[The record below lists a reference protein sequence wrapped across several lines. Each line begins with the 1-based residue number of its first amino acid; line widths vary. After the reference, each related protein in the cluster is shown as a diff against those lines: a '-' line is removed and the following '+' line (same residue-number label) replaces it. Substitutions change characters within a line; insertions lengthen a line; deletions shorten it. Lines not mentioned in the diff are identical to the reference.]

1 MLGVLL
7 AAIHFTGQ
15 LQDQTEL
22 QVLGVSGSTATTWNF
37 ATTPSVDLTAAWG
50 RWTLGLQYA
59 LVVTGRTLEQS
70 PSVDLLQRG
79 GFGLLWRGRR
89 WRVAL
94 DERAS
99 LGTVNYAT
107 AATNAPG
114 APTPTLQA
122 LPMNTTLFSV
132 SSWSSLTLSARLT
145 RRLDGAIYGGWSLSG
160 GVAAAALA
168 IVPLQSGPLAGA
180 RANYTLSQ
188 QDWLE
193 GTLDFTRVQFSET
206 PCTSAPTS
214 IGVTSGARCTP
225 RDDLTMLQ
233 LGLRHRFTRT
243 TEATLRAGAAV
254 AGTQSSAGAPYL
266 LHAGPLVGATLA
278 HRTRDVNAQT
288 VYSFGAQLS
297 PIIAQQTGAID
308 RRLQGDASVEW
319 TSQRLSLRA
328 SARASQSIPFDVPGA
343 YLVANMETSVGVQL
357 DRYVTVSLG
366 ERIDWQRYAS
376 GQSFVGGLGFLRVQ
390 VASRRIQF

>member
-1 MLGVLL
+1 MP
-7 AAIHFTGQ
+7 AR
-15 LQDQTEL
+15 
-22 QVLGVSGSTATTWNF
+22 
-37 ATTPSVDLTAAWG
+37 TTP
-50 RWTLGLQYA
+50 
-59 LVVTGRTLEQS
+59 
-70 PSVDLLQRG
+70 
-79 GFGLLWRGRR
+79 
-89 WRVAL
+89 
-94 DERAS
+94 
-99 LGTVNYAT
+99 
-107 AATNAPG
+107 
-114 APTPTLQA
+114 
-122 LPMNTTLFSV
+122 
-132 SSWSSLTLSARLT
+132 
-145 RRLDGAIYGGWSLSG
+145 
-160 GVAAAALA
+160 
-168 IVPLQSGPLAGA
+168 
-180 RANYTLSQ
+180 LSQ

-193 GTLDFTRVQFSET
+193 GTLDFTRIQFSET

-214 IGVTSGARCTP
+214 IGVTSSARCTP

-297 PIIAQQTGAID
+297 PIVAQQTGAID

-328 SARASQSIPFDVPGA
+328 SARGSQSIPFDVSGA

-376 GQSFVGGLGFLRVQ
+376 GQSFVGGSGSFAFKSPRAGSSSDLSFAVEHSWRVRPRAMKTAT
-390 VASRRIQF
+390 VEAAALPLESSSHFCAAHRSGDDGRR

>member
-22 QVLGVSGSTATTWNF
+22 QVLGVSGATATTWNF

-79 GFGLLWRGRR
+79 DFGLIWRGRR
-89 WRVAL
+89 WRVAI

-99 LGTVNYAT
+99 YGTVNYAS
-107 AATNAPG
+107 AATS
-114 APTPTLQA
+114 APTPALQA
-122 LPMNTTLFSV
+122 LPMNTTLFTA

-145 RRLDGAIYGGWSLSG
+145 RRLEGAIYGGWSLSG
-160 GVAAAALA
+160 GVDAAARAV
-168 IVPLQSGPLAGA
+168 VPLQSGPIGGA

-206 PCTSAPTS
+206 ACTSSPTLV
-214 IGVTSGARCTP
+214 GVTSTARCTP
-225 RDDLTMLQ
+225 RDDLAMLQ

-254 AGTQSSAGAPYL
+254 VGTHGSVGAPYL
-266 LHAGPLVGATLA
+266 LRAEPLVGATIS
-278 HRTRDVNAQT
+278 HRTRDVNAET
-288 VYSFGAQLS
+288 VYRLGAQLS
-297 PIIAQQTGAID
+297 PIVAQQTGAID

-319 TSQRLSLRA
+319 TSQRLILRA
-328 SARASQSIPFDVPGA
+328 SARASQSIPFDVSGA
-343 YLVANMETSVGVQL
+343 YLVANMETSVGVRF
-357 DRYVTVSLG
+357 DRYLTVSLG

-376 GQSFVGGLGFLRVQ
+376 GQSLVAVLGFLRVQ